1 MGHDGRRG
9 DAVIAPVARVLG
21 AVVSWLFRKVVPAAI
36 EEIAEEVADRQSA
49 RPPPLPDRYSE
60 MPMPLSAKNVEL
72 QREQARRAARA
83 FPPKPPPRKP
93 R

>member
-1 MGHDGRRG
+1 MRLPLG
-9 DAVIAPVARVLG
+9 RVLG
-21 AVVSWLFRKVVPAAI
+21 AVVGWLVRKVVPAAI
-36 EEIAEEVADRQSA
+36 EEIAEEVKDRNSA

-60 MPMPLSAKNVEL
+60 APVPLSAKHVEW

-83 FPPKPPPRKP
+83 FPGPPRVPGAPPPRK